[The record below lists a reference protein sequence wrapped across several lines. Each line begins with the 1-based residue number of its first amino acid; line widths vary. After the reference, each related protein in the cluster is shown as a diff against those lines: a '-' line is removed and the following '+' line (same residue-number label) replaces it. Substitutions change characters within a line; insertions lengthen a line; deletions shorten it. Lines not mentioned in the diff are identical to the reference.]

1 MDDIYKQ
8 IHDIGIV
15 PILSLKLAKNAAPL
29 AKALC
34 KAGLPIAEVTYRTE
48 ADHDILTEIKQAC
61 PEILIGAGDVFTKEL
76 ADSALDAGAAFISVR
91 GFDPE
96 IILYCQ
102 NRNIPV
108 IPEVSN
114 TEEIESAR
122 DLGLEVLKYCFAGD
136 PGGIRTIQALSAI
149 YPKIKFI
156 PVGDINESNLGE
168 YLNEPYIL
176 ACGGTWMIDE
186 EAISANDYEKIEEQT
201 RSSVNVMLGFSIKH
215 IGINAED
222 EDGAELANKFAKLF
236 GGKVRVITKGWY
248 GSEFV
253 EIMSQKYKTGKNG
266 HIGISVNNPD
276 RARKYYEALGYSFD
290 ESTAMFDEN
299 GNLQFIYLNDELGG
313 FALHILKN

>member
-1 MDDIYKQ
+1 
-8 IHDIGIV
+8 
-15 PILSLKLAKNAAPL
+15 
-29 AKALC
+29 
-34 KAGLPIAEVTYRTE
+34 
-48 ADHDILTEIKQAC
+48 
-61 PEILIGAGDVFTKEL
+61 
-76 ADSALDAGAAFISVR
+76 
-91 GFDPE
+91 
-96 IILYCQ
+96 
-102 NRNIPV
+102 
-108 IPEVSN
+108 
-114 TEEIESAR
+114 
-122 DLGLEVLKYCFAGD
+122 
-136 PGGIRTIQALSAI
+136 
-149 YPKIKFI
+149 
-156 PVGDINESNLGE
+156 
-168 YLNEPYIL
+168 
-176 ACGGTWMIDE
+176 MIDE